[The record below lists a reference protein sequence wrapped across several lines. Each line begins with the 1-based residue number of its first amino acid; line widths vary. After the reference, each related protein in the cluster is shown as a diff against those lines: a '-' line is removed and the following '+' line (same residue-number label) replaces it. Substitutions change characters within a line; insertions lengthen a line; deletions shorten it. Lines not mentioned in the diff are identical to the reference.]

1 MNEIKYRR
9 PDELDA
15 SIRLISHYDCGT
27 DSTQTR
33 FDVLMGDEKLPCN
46 QYPWGM
52 TSGHPGQSPLHIP
65 DGRGIIGGFDVKVS
79 SEDLV
84 VALRSLANA
93 IESHK
98 VKAVP
103 IDPSRRLSSTEAEA
117 LNDAYN
123 ALFAAPEAKLDSSP
137 GLTVNMQKFPDHL
150 TAISPVK
157 LCDLDSEN
165 DRLWRALRAAA
176 GG

>member
-33 FDVLMGDEKLPCN
+33 FDVLMGDEKLPLN

-52 TSGHPGQSPLHIP
+52 TSGSPGKSPLHVP

-84 VALRSLANA
+84 LALRSLANV
-93 IESHK
+93 IEAHK
-98 VKAVP
+98 AKAEGPKLVLRSGMTPWLGDVP
-103 IDPSRRLSSTEAEA
+103 DGAPIGTKLRIRLPADGESVSESK
-117 LNDAYN
+117 ND
-123 ALFAAPEAKLDSSP
+123 
-137 GLTVNMQKFPDHL
+137 H
-150 TAISPVK
+150 I
-157 LCDLDSEN
+157 
-165 DRLWRALRAAA
+165 WRAIRAAA